1 MDKNLSASAF
11 FTATELPW
19 LPMGPGVQRQ
29 VLARGA
35 DLMLVRVTFEQDA
48 VGALHEHPHQQIS
61 YVESG
66 QFEYTIADETR
77 LLNPG
82 DSCLVPGNTRHGVRC
97 LAAGVLIDAFT
108 PRRDDFL

>member
-1 MDKNLSASAF
+1 MPNPF
-11 FTATELPW
+11 FIAETLP
-19 LPMGPGVQRQ
+19 LVTMGPGVQRQ
-29 VLARGA
+29 VLAQGP

-66 QFEYTIADETR
+66 QFEYTIAGEPQ

-82 DSCLVPGNTRHGVRC
+82 DSCLVPGNTLHGVHC

>member
-1 MDKNLSASAF
+1 MAIPF
-11 FTATELPW
+11 FTAAELPW
-19 LPMGPGVQRQ
+19 VPMGPGVQRQ
-29 VLARGA
+29 VLAQGA

>member
-1 MDKNLSASAF
+1 MPSPFFSAA
-11 FTATELPW
+11 EL
-19 LPMGPGVQRQ
+19 LLVPMGPGVQRQ
-29 VLARGA
+29 VLAQGP

-66 QFEYTIADETR
+66 KFEYTIAGEKR
-77 LLNPG
+77 LLGSG
-82 DSCLVPGNTRHGVRC
+82 DSCLVSGNTLHGVRC
-97 LAAGVLIDAFT
+97 LVAGVLIDTFT